1 MCGCNPQSSDVNC
14 PIMLEYNKV
23 FAVVCAGW
31 ALGGTVMAT
40 AASPAPQGSR
50 AMVVANERAVQAEIR
65 RVAMA
70 LDGVI
75 GVAAW
80 RLDGHGSPVLF
91 NADETF
97 PMASTFKVAVA
108 GAVLDK
114 VERHELSLE
123 QMISI
128 EPDQMIV
135 SEILADR
142 FIHPG
147 VSISVY
153 NLLELM
159 LTESDN
165 TATDLLVA
173 AVGGAEAVTS
183 WVRKQGVEAFRV
195 DGTTD
200 AILRRFVGLPRE
212 GSFPAALAAAI
223 KSDPDL
229 ESKTLLPNPDFDDDP
244 RDSATPR
251 AMGQLLH
258 RMFGGKALDKEST
271 AILTAMMERCRTG
284 QGRLAGRMPPGTVVA
299 HKTGTLGGTVNDVGV
314 VGLPD
319 DGGRFVIVVFLK
331 KSAAPVEQRER
342 AIAEIG
348 RSIRDY
354 YLFGG

>member
-1 MCGCNPQSSDVNC
+1 M
-14 PIMLEYNKV
+14 MLRYKIL
-23 FAVVCAGW
+23 AIVCVGW
-31 ALGGTVMAT
+31 AMVGAVIAT
-40 AASPAPQGSR
+40 AAPQTRQDSR
-50 AMVVANERAVQAEIR
+50 ALAVANERAVGAEIR

-70 LDGVI
+70 TDGVI
-75 GVAAW
+75 GIAAW
-80 RLDGHGSPVLF
+80 RLDGRGSPVLY
-91 NADETF
+91 NADEAF

-108 GAVLDK
+108 GAVLGK
-114 VERHELSLE
+114 VERHELSLQ
-123 QMISI
+123 QMISV
-128 EPDQMIV
+128 ELDQMV
-135 SEILADR
+135 ASEILADR

-165 TATDLLVA
+165 TASDLLVA

-183 WVRKQGVEAFRV
+183 WVREQGVEAFRV

-200 AILRRFVGLPRE
+200 AVIRRFVGLPRE

-229 ESKTLLPNPDFDDDP
+229 DSKTLLPNPGFDDDP

-251 AMGQLLH
+251 AMGQLLQ
-258 RMFGGKALDKEST
+258 RIFDGRALNAEST
-271 AILTAMMERCRTG
+271 AILTGIMERCRTG

-314 VGLPD
+314 VSLPD
-319 DGGRFVIVVFLK
+319 NGGRFVIVVFLK